1 MEEKKI
7 LDAAGKAH
15 IDAMHRLGRV
25 GAVCA
30 ILVMLAMPTIAGL
43 YFSAMPSLLQILTTS
58 AGLLALFVPSAIS
71 EVIAFTPVFGSSMYL
86 AQITGNVMN
95 LKLPV
100 ANTALQV
107 LDVEPGTEDADIIT
121 SIAVSVSSF
130 VTILIIVLGVL
141 LLLPLRPVLT
151 LPAVK
156 LASGYIVPALFGS
169 LTIGVFSNQLGGG
182 IRVQGRLKALILPAL
197 TVALINIIVIY
208 VIKMPVLLALYQGFI
223 MIALLP
229 ITYFNARWLYN
240 KGQIK
245 VALPGEEF

>member
-1 MEEKKI
+1 MEEKHT
-7 LDAAGKAH
+7 LGADGKAH
-15 IDAMHRLGRV
+15 IDAMHTLGRIGAI
-25 GAVCA
+25 GAVL
-30 ILVMLAMPTIAGL
+30 IMLGMPTVAGL
-43 YFSAMPSLLQILTTS
+43 YFSAMPSILQILTSS

-71 EVIAFTPVFGSSMYL
+71 EVIAFTPVFGSSIYL
-86 AQITGNVMN
+86 AQITGNLMN

-121 SIAVSVSSF
+121 SIAVSISSF
-130 VTILIIVLGVL
+130 ITILIIVLGVL

-151 LPAVK
+151 FPAVK

-169 LTIGVFSNQLGGG
+169 LTMGVFSNQLGGG
-182 IRVQGRLKALILPAL
+182 IRVQGRAKALILPAFL
-197 TVALINIIVIY
+197 VAIINVIVIY
-208 VIKMPVLLALYQGFI
+208 GIKMPVLLSLYQGFI

-229 ITYFNARWLYN
+229 ITYFSARWLYN

-245 VALPGEEF
+245 VALPGEDF